1 MNKKLYI
8 CVTLMTLSLTLVQ
21 SIVIREHLEVE
32 DVTDIIIFDV
42 LTLAQQRL

>member
-1 MNKKLYI
+1 
-8 CVTLMTLSLTLVQ
+8 MTLSLTLVQ

-42 LTLAQQRL
+42 QTLAQQRL